1 MKALLN
7 EYTEEYYK
15 AMDDNIPGLIRR
27 ETRNIVSRKS
37 VADNIK
43 FS

>member
-1 MKALLN
+1 MKVLLN

-15 AMDDNIPGLIRR
+15 AMDDNIPGLIGR
-27 ETRNIVSRKS
+27 ETRKIVSSKS
-37 VADNIK
+37 VADNTK

>member
-7 EYTEEYYK
+7 EYTEKYYK
-15 AMDDNIPGLIRR
+15 AMDDSIPGLIRR
-27 ETRNIVSRKS
+27 ETRKIVSRNS